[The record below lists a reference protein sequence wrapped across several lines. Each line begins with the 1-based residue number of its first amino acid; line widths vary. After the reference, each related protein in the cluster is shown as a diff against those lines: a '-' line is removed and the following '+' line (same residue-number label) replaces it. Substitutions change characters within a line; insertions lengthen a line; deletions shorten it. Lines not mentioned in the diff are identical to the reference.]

1 MTPEELRALELKREE
16 ERQRA
21 NMAAQQGLMAMLA
34 SGPKRA
40 DGMPTALTPTPQ
52 QAENLQ
58 LQRSMSPASLQ
69 RQENFMRGMQEVQA
83 ATEAQAPRNVPQKSL
98 LGSIGSFFGDRAR
111 DPAYMARLAAGLQS
125 MTLNPN
131 QQFIQSQL
139 QRAGDIQASRQQAQQ
154 ANMTA
159 EYLRRQGRS
168 DLAAIIDA
176 NPSMAN
182 DILAQLFTTRDTF
195 ATKGFAPQVDPQTGQ
210 LYGVQYDPNT
220 GQYTRVDV
228 EGAVGETPSQ
238 VLSREKET
246 DLEIMDRERA
256 MKAGQDAFV
265 AAERATGTIDTLN
278 RALGALAA
286 GGESGFVQSY
296 LPSFNAAT
304 TTLRQAATE
313 MGIDLIQSATFGALS
328 ESELRLALS
337 STIDLNLPPAE
348 LRTLLQEKIRV
359 QKILRDELMK
369 KAREL
374 SGGKVKYSD
383 HIQRYQVEGGVE
395 PTGVIKVRPEDL

>member
-1 MTPEELRALELKREE
+1 MTPEERRMMMEMERLQQMRAPNAAVAAMNTPEAL
-16 ERQRA
+16 
-21 NMAAQQGLMAMLA
+21 AQQERF
-34 SGPKRA
+34 RA
-40 DGMPTALTPTPQ
+40 
-52 QAENLQ
+52 
-58 LQRSMSPASLQ
+58 
-69 RQENFMRGMQEVQA
+69 GMQEAMQPRPQVGPAPGSRPPNPFVRGLSQLGRRFMDV
-83 ATEAQAPRNVPQKSL
+83 AQ
-98 LGSIGSFFGDRAR
+98 
-111 DPAYMARLAAGLQS
+111 DPVAMAQLAQGFNTLRFRPDQQLAQGLQQRIQ
-125 MTLNPN
+125 TV
-131 QQFIQSQL
+131 QSQ
-139 QRAGDIQASRQQAQQ
+139 RQQAQE

-159 EYLRRQGRS
+159 EYLRNQGRS
-168 DLAAIIDA
+168 DLATIIEA

-210 LYGVQYDPNT
+210 LYGVQYDPNS
-220 GQYTRVDV
+220 GKYTRVDV
-228 EGAVGETPSQ
+228 AGAVGETPSE
-238 VLSREKET
+238 VLSRETET

-256 MKAGQDAFV
+256 MTAGQEAFV

-278 RALGALAA
+278 RALDSLEA
-286 GGESGFVQSY
+286 GGESGFIQSY

-328 ESELRLALS
+328 ESELKLALS

-348 LRTLLQEKIRV
+348 LRQLLRNKIRV

-374 SGGKVKYSD
+374 SAGKVKYSD
-383 HIQRYQVEGGVE
+383 HIQRYQIEGGVE
-395 PTGVIKVRPEDL
+395 PTGVIQVRSEDL

>member
-1 MTPEELRALELKREE
+1 MTPEERRMMMEMERMQQMRAPNAAVAAINTPEAL
-16 ERQRA
+16 
-21 NMAAQQGLMAMLA
+21 AQQERFRAGMQEAMQPRPQVGPAPGSRPPNPFVRGLSQLGRRFMDVAQDPVAMAQLTQGFNTLRFRPDQQLA
-34 SGPKRA
+34 QG
-40 DGMPTALTPTPQ
+40 
-52 QAENLQ
+52 
-58 LQRSMSPASLQ
+58 LQRKIETVQSQ
-69 RQENFMRGMQEVQA
+69 RQE
-83 ATEAQAPRNVPQKSL
+83 
-98 LGSIGSFFGDRAR
+98 
-111 DPAYMARLAAGLQS
+111 
-125 MTLNPN
+125 
-131 QQFIQSQL
+131 
-139 QRAGDIQASRQQAQQ
+139 AQQ

-159 EYLRRQGRS
+159 EYLRSQGRS
-168 DLAAIIDA
+168 DLATIIET

-220 GQYTRVDV
+220 GKYTRVDV
-228 EGAVGETPSQ
+228 AGAVGETPSQ

-256 MKAGQDAFV
+256 MKAGQEAFV
-265 AAERATGTIDTLN
+265 AAERSTGTIDTLN
-278 RALGALAA
+278 RALDSLAA
-286 GGESGFVQSY
+286 GGESGFIQSY

-328 ESELRLALS
+328 ESELKLALS

-348 LRTLLQEKIRV
+348 LRELLRNKIRV

-374 SGGKVKYSD
+374 SGGRVKYSD
-383 HIQRYQVEGGVE
+383 HIQRYQIEGGVE
-395 PTGVIKVRPEDL
+395 PTGVIQVRSEDL

>member
-1 MTPEELRALELKREE
+1 MTPEERRMMMEMERLQQMRAPNAAVAALNTPEAL
-16 ERQRA
+16 
-21 NMAAQQGLMAMLA
+21 AQQERF
-34 SGPKRA
+34 RA
-40 DGMPTALTPTPQ
+40 
-52 QAENLQ
+52 
-58 LQRSMSPASLQ
+58 
-69 RQENFMRGMQEVQA
+69 GMQEAMQPRPQVGPAPGSRPPNPFVRGLSQLGRRFMDV
-83 ATEAQAPRNVPQKSL
+83 AQ
-98 LGSIGSFFGDRAR
+98 
-111 DPAYMARLAAGLQS
+111 DPVAMAQLAQGFNTLRFRPDQQLAQGLQQRIQ
-125 MTLNPN
+125 TV
-131 QQFIQSQL
+131 QSQ
-139 QRAGDIQASRQQAQQ
+139 RQQAQE

-159 EYLRRQGRS
+159 EYLRNQGRS
-168 DLAAIIDA
+168 DLATIIEA

-210 LYGVQYDPNT
+210 LYGVQYDPNS
-220 GQYTRVDV
+220 GKYTRVDV
-228 EGAVGETPSQ
+228 AGAVGETPSE
-238 VLSREKET
+238 VLSRETET
-246 DLEIMDRERA
+246 ELEVMDRERA

-278 RALGALAA
+278 RALDSLEA
-286 GGESGFVQSY
+286 GGESGFIQSY

-348 LRTLLQEKIRV
+348 LRALLQDKIRV

-369 KAREL
+369 KAQEL

-383 HIQRYQVEGGVE
+383 HIQRYQIQGGVE
-395 PTGVIKVRPEDL
+395 PTSVIQVRPEDL

>member
-1 MTPEELRALELKREE
+1 MTPEERRMMMEMERLQQMRAPNAAVAALNTPEAL
-16 ERQRA
+16 
-21 NMAAQQGLMAMLA
+21 AQQERFEAGRQEAMQPRPPVGPAPGSRPPNPFVRGLSQLGRRFMDVAQDPVAMAQLA
-34 SGPKRA
+34 QGFNTLRFRP
-40 DGMPTALTPTPQ
+40 DQ
-52 QAENLQ
+52 QLAQ
-58 LQRSMSPASLQ
+58 GLQRKI
-69 RQENFMRGMQEVQA
+69 ETV
-83 ATEAQAPRNVPQKSL
+83 
-98 LGSIGSFFGDRAR
+98 
-111 DPAYMARLAAGLQS
+111 
-125 MTLNPN
+125 
-131 QQFIQSQL
+131 
-139 QRAGDIQASRQQAQQ
+139 QASRQQAQQ

-159 EYLRRQGRS
+159 QFLRSQGRS
-168 DLAAIIDA
+168 DLATIIEA

-210 LYGVQYDPNT
+210 LYGVQYDPNI
-220 GQYTRVDV
+220 GEYTRVDV

-256 MKAGQDAFV
+256 MKAGQEAFV
-265 AAERATGTIDTLN
+265 AAERSTGTIDTLN
-278 RALGALAA
+278 RALDSLAA
-286 GGESGFVQSY
+286 GGESGFIQSY

-348 LRTLLQEKIRV
+348 LRELLRNKIRV

-383 HIQRYQVEGGVE
+383 HIQRYQIEGGVE
-395 PTGVIKVRPEDL
+395 PTGVIQVRPEDL

>member
-1 MTPEELRALELKREE
+1 MTPEERRMMMEMERLQQMRAPNAAVAAMNTPEAL
-16 ERQRA
+16 
-21 NMAAQQGLMAMLA
+21 AQQERF
-34 SGPKRA
+34 RA
-40 DGMPTALTPTPQ
+40 
-52 QAENLQ
+52 
-58 LQRSMSPASLQ
+58 
-69 RQENFMRGMQEVQA
+69 GMQEAMQPRPQVGPAPGSRPPNPFVRGLSQLGRRFMDV
-83 ATEAQAPRNVPQKSL
+83 AQ
-98 LGSIGSFFGDRAR
+98 
-111 DPAYMARLAAGLQS
+111 DPVAMAQLAQGFNTLRFRPDQQLAQGLQQRIQ
-125 MTLNPN
+125 TV
-131 QQFIQSQL
+131 QSQ
-139 QRAGDIQASRQQAQQ
+139 RQQAQE

-159 EYLRRQGRS
+159 EYLRNQGRS
-168 DLAAIIDA
+168 DLATIIEA

-228 EGAVGETPSQ
+228 AGAVGETPSQ
-238 VLSREKET
+238 ILSREKET

-256 MKAGQDAFV
+256 MKAGQEAFV
-265 AAERATGTIDTLN
+265 AAERSTGTIDTLN
-278 RALGALAA
+278 RALDSLAA
-286 GGESGFVQSY
+286 GGESGFIQSY

-328 ESELRLALS
+328 ESELKLALS

-348 LRTLLQEKIRV
+348 LRQLLRDKIRV

-374 SGGKVKYSD
+374 SGGRVKYSD
-383 HIQRYQVEGGVE
+383 HIQRYQIEGGAE
-395 PTGVIKVRPEDL
+395 PTGVIQVRPEDL

>member
-1 MTPEELRALELKREE
+1 MTPEERRMMMEMERLQQMRAPNAAVAALNTPEAL
-16 ERQRA
+16 
-21 NMAAQQGLMAMLA
+21 AQQERF
-34 SGPKRA
+34 RA
-40 DGMPTALTPTPQ
+40 
-52 QAENLQ
+52 
-58 LQRSMSPASLQ
+58 
-69 RQENFMRGMQEVQA
+69 GMQEAMQPRPQVGPAPGSRPPNPFVRGLSQLGRRFMDV
-83 ATEAQAPRNVPQKSL
+83 AQ
-98 LGSIGSFFGDRAR
+98 
-111 DPAYMARLAAGLQS
+111 DPVAMAQLAQGFNTLRFRPDQQLAQGLQQRIQ
-125 MTLNPN
+125 TV
-131 QQFIQSQL
+131 QSQ
-139 QRAGDIQASRQQAQQ
+139 RQQAQE

-159 EYLRRQGRS
+159 EYLRNQGRS
-168 DLAAIIDA
+168 DLATIIEA

-210 LYGVQYDPNT
+210 LYGVQYDPNS
-220 GQYTRVDV
+220 GKYTRVDV
-228 EGAVGETPSQ
+228 AGAVGETPSE
-238 VLSREKET
+238 VLSRETET
-246 DLEIMDRERA
+246 ELEVMDRERA

-278 RALGALAA
+278 RALDSLEA
-286 GGESGFVQSY
+286 GGESGFIQSY

-348 LRTLLQEKIRV
+348 LRALLQDKIRV

-383 HIQRYQVEGGVE
+383 HIQRYQIQGGVE
-395 PTGVIKVRPEDL
+395 PTSVIQVRPEDL

>member
-1 MTPEELRALELKREE
+1 MTPEERRMMMEMERMQQMRAPNSQVAAMNTPEAL
-16 ERQRA
+16 
-21 NMAAQQGLMAMLA
+21 AQQERF
-34 SGPKRA
+34 RA
-40 DGMPTALTPTPQ
+40 
-52 QAENLQ
+52 
-58 LQRSMSPASLQ
+58 
-69 RQENFMRGMQEVQA
+69 GMQEAMQPR
-83 ATEAQAPRNVPQKSL
+83 AQVGPAPGSRPPNPFVRGLSQ
-98 LGSIGSFFGDRAR
+98 LGRRFMDVAQ
-111 DPAYMARLAAGLQS
+111 DPVAMSQLAQGFNTLRFRPDQQLAQGLQRKIE
-125 MTLNPN
+125 TV
-131 QQFIQSQL
+131 QSQ
-139 QRAGDIQASRQQAQQ
+139 RQQAQQ

-159 EYLRRQGRS
+159 EYLRSQGRN
-168 DLAAIIDA
+168 DLATIIEA

-220 GQYTRVDV
+220 GEYTRVDV

-256 MKAGQDAFV
+256 MKAGQEAFV
-265 AAERATGTIDTLN
+265 AAERSTGTIDTLN
-278 RALGALAA
+278 RALDSLAA
-286 GGESGFVQSY
+286 GGESGFIQSY

-328 ESELRLALS
+328 ESELKLALS

-348 LRTLLQEKIRV
+348 LRQLLRDKIRV

-374 SGGKVKYSD
+374 SGGRVKYSD
-383 HIQRYQVEGGVE
+383 HIQRYQMEGGAE
-395 PTGVIKVRPEDL
+395 PTGVIQVRPEDL

>member
-1 MTPEELRALELKREE
+1 MTPEERRMMMELERIQQARAA
-16 ERQRA
+16 A
-21 NMAAQQGLMAMLA
+21 NTPQAVAAQDQFMAA
-34 SGPKRA
+34 R
-40 DGMPTALTPTPQ
+40 Q
-52 QAENLQ
+52 QAMQPLPAVGPAPGSRPPNPFVSGLSQ
-58 LQRSMSPASLQ
+58 LSRKAMDYLGDPAS
-69 RQENFMRGMQEVQA
+69 R
-83 ATEAQAPRNVPQKSL
+83 
-98 LGSIGSFFGDRAR
+98 
-111 DPAYMARLAAGLQS
+111 ARLAAGLQS
-125 MTLNPN
+125 MTLRPN
-131 QQFIQSQL
+131 QQLIQSQL
-139 QRAGDIQASRQQAQQ
+139 KRAGNIQASRQQAQQ

-159 EYLRRQGRS
+159 EYLRSQGRN
-168 DLAAIIDA
+168 DLATIIEA

-220 GQYTRVDV
+220 GEYTRVDV

-256 MKAGQDAFV
+256 MKAGQEAFV
-265 AAERATGTIDTLN
+265 AAERSTGTIDTLN
-278 RALGALAA
+278 RALDSLAA
-286 GGESGFVQSY
+286 GGESGFIQSY

-328 ESELRLALS
+328 ESELKLALS

-348 LRTLLQEKIRV
+348 LRQLLRDKIRV

-374 SGGKVKYSD
+374 SGGRVKYSD
-383 HIQRYQVEGGVE
+383 HIQRYQMEGGAE
-395 PTGVIKVRPEDL
+395 PTGVIQVRPEDL

>member
-1 MTPEELRALELKREE
+1 MTPEERRMMMEMERLQQMRAPNAAVAAMNTPEAL
-16 ERQRA
+16 
-21 NMAAQQGLMAMLA
+21 AQQERF
-34 SGPKRA
+34 RA
-40 DGMPTALTPTPQ
+40 
-52 QAENLQ
+52 
-58 LQRSMSPASLQ
+58 
-69 RQENFMRGMQEVQA
+69 GMQEAMQPRPQVGPAPGSRPPNPFVRGLSQLGRRFMDV
-83 ATEAQAPRNVPQKSL
+83 AQ
-98 LGSIGSFFGDRAR
+98 
-111 DPAYMARLAAGLQS
+111 DPVAMAQLAQGFNTLRFRPDQQLAQGLQQRIQ
-125 MTLNPN
+125 TV
-131 QQFIQSQL
+131 QSQ
-139 QRAGDIQASRQQAQQ
+139 RQQAQE

-159 EYLRRQGRS
+159 EYLRNQGRS
-168 DLAAIIDA
+168 DLATIIEA

-210 LYGVQYDPNT
+210 LYGVQYDPNS
-220 GQYTRVDV
+220 GKYTRVDV
-228 EGAVGETPSQ
+228 AGAVGETPSE
-238 VLSREKET
+238 VLSRETET

-256 MKAGQDAFV
+256 MTAGQEAFV

-278 RALGALAA
+278 RALDSLEA
-286 GGESGFVQSY
+286 GGESGFIQSY

-328 ESELRLALS
+328 ESELKLALS

-348 LRTLLQEKIRV
+348 LRQLLRDKIRV

-374 SGGKVKYSD
+374 SGGRVKYSD
-383 HIQRYQVEGGVE
+383 HIQRYQIEGGAE
-395 PTGVIKVRPEDL
+395 PTGVIQVRPEDL

>member
-1 MTPEELRALELKREE
+1 MTPEERRLMMELEQMQRQINDPRAI
-16 ERQRA
+16 RQQDNFLAARA
-21 NMAAQQGLMAMLA
+21 EAQPVQPVGPAPGSRPPNPFVSGLSQL
-34 SGPKRA
+34 GRK
-40 DGMPTALTPTPQ
+40 ALDY
-52 QAENLQ
+52 LQ
-58 LQRSMSPASLQ
+58 DPAS
-69 RQENFMRGMQEVQA
+69 R
-83 ATEAQAPRNVPQKSL
+83 
-98 LGSIGSFFGDRAR
+98 
-111 DPAYMARLAAGLQS
+111 ARLAAGLQS
-125 MTLNPN
+125 MTLRPN

-139 QRAGDIQASRQQAQQ
+139 QRAGNIQASRQQAQQ

-159 EYLRRQGRS
+159 QFLRNQGRS
-168 DLAAIIDA
+168 DLATIIEA

-220 GQYTRVDV
+220 GKYTRVDV
-228 EGAVGETPSQ
+228 AGAIGETPSQ

-383 HIQRYQVEGGVE
+383 HIQRYQIEGGVE
-395 PTGVIKVRPEDL
+395 PTGVIQVRPEDL